1 MKTSDRRALAL
12 GGLAL
17 LVLAPGVYAFPLAP
31 GATAP
36 DTGVAVADTLRLP
49 ADWPEEFPSPPSGA
63 RVAGYGEV
71 DRDEVP
77 DVPGGGP
84 YYIVSVILAGGVE
97 AAFETYKEALED
109 HGWEL
114 LEAGTDDGSRG
125 GLPTISF
132 RGHGFVG
139 DIRFDRPEPFNLAL
153 IHLYRDPAY

>member
-1 MKTSDRRALAL
+1 M
-12 GGLAL
+12 
-17 LVLAPGVYAFPLAP
+17 
-31 GATAP
+31 
-36 DTGVAVADTLRLP
+36 AVADTLRLP

-71 DRDEVP
+71 DREEVP
-77 DVPGGGP
+77 DVPGDGP

-97 AAFETYKEALED
+97 AAFETYKEALDD
-109 HGWEL
+109 HGWEVL
-114 LEAGTDDGSRG
+114 AAGTDDGSRG

-153 IHLYRDPAY
+153 IHLYRDPGH